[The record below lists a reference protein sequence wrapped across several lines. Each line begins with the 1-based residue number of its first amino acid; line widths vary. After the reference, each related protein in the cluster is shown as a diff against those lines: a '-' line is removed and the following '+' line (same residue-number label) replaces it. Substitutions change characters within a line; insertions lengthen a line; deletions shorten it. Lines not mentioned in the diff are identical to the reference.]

1 MHSVQNKT
9 QNSVRKSKTT
19 WLIIASFDLLV
30 YFLKKYVKV
39 IFSFDFQLLQFAAEC
54 F

>member
-1 MHSVQNKT
+1 MHSVQNKR
-9 QNSVRKSKTT
+9 QNSVKKSKPT

-30 YFLKKYVKV
+30 YFLKKYFKI
-39 IFSFDFQLLQFAAEC
+39 IFSFDFQLFQFAAEC

>member
-1 MHSVQNKT
+1 MK
-9 QNSVRKSKTT
+9 KSKTT
-19 WLIIASFDLLV
+19 WLIIPSFDLLV

-39 IFSFDFQLLQFAAEC
+39 IFSFDFQLFQFAAEC